1 MVPPPVEP
9 SRRARA
15 QEALLAWFRANGPA
29 YPWRRTEDDPYA
41 VLVSEI
47 MLQQTQVGRVI
58 QAFPAF
64 LERFPDVGALAV
76 ASRAD
81 VLRAWGGLGY
91 SRRAV
96 SVHEAARMIIRDH
109 DGVVPD
115 DMMTLWALRG
125 IGPYTAAA
133 VVSIAF
139 GTPVAAI
146 DTNVRKVM
154 ARLAFGR
161 EPGEVPESDI
171 ARAADRWLRRDAS
184 GDWNQAV
191 MNLGREV
198 CRPVPR
204 CDVCPLADACR
215 YRTSRRAKQ
224 NGRGSGRRQPA
235 FEGSMRQVRGG
246 VLRELRGR
254 DRAATI
260 GTIAAALALPMTRV
274 DVAVDALERDG
285 LLERTLSGRIRLPR

>member
-1 MVPPPVEP
+1 M
-9 SRRARA
+9 
-15 QEALLAWFRANGPA
+15 WFRANGPA
-29 YPWRRTEDDPYA
+29 YPWRRLEHDPYA

-47 MLQQTQVGRVI
+47 MLQQTQAGRANE
-58 QAFPAF
+58 AFPTF
-64 LERFPDVGALAV
+64 LERFPDVGALAA

-96 SVHEAARMIIRDH
+96 AMHETARSIVRDH
-109 DGVVPD
+109 DGVVPND
-115 DMMTLWALRG
+115 ATTLRSFPG
-125 IGPYTAAA
+125 VGPYTAAA
-133 VVSIAF
+133 VTSIAF

-161 EPGEVPESDI
+161 DPADVTEVDI
-171 ARAADRWLRRDAS
+171 ARAADRWLTRHTP

-198 CRPVPR
+198 CRPAPR
-204 CDVCPLADACR
+204 CDVCPLADLCR
-215 YRTSRRAKQ
+215 FRAS
-224 NGRGSGRRQPA
+224 GRDKERSARQRDRRQPA

-260 GTIAAALALPMTRV
+260 GTIAAALTLPMTRV
-274 DVAVDALERDG
+274 DAAVDALERDG
-285 LLERTLSGRIRLPR
+285 LLERMPSGRIRLPR